1 MSMRL
6 TADEQAWLD
15 AYRQALKE
23 QYPGIVERMVIYG
36 SKARGDDHPDS
47 DLDVLLIV
55 QNEAAHLMRQLRRIG
70 YELAATSD
78 AVPSILAYTQDEWES
93 RRENG
98 SPFHRAVERDAVP
111 VL

>member
-1 MSMRL
+1 MRL
-6 TADEQAWLD
+6 TADEHAWLD
-15 AYRQALKE
+15 AYRQILKE
-23 QYPGIVERMVIYG
+23 QYPGIVERMIIYG
-36 SKARGDDHPDS
+36 SKVRGDDHPDS

-55 QNEAAHLMRQLRRIG
+55 KSEAAHLKRQLRRIG

-93 RRENG
+93 RRESG
-98 SPFHRAVERDAVP
+98 SPFQQAVERDAVP

>member
-1 MSMRL
+1 MRL

-15 AYRQALKE
+15 AYCQTLKE
-23 QYPGIVERMVIYG
+23 QYPGIVNRMVIYG

-55 QNEAAHLMRQLRRIG
+55 KNDAGHLKRQLRRIG
-70 YELAATSD
+70 YELAATSE

-93 RRENG
+93 RRESG
-98 SPFHRAVERDAVP
+98 APFQQAVERDAVA

>member
-1 MSMRL
+1 MRL

-15 AYRQALKE
+15 AYCQALKE
-23 QYPGIVERMVIYG
+23 RHPGMIERMVIYG

-55 QNEAAHLMRQLRRIG
+55 KNEAAHLKRPLRRIG

-93 RRENG
+93 RRESG
-98 SPFHRAVERDAVP
+98 APFQQAVERDAVA

>member
-1 MSMRL
+1 MMRL

-15 AYRQALKE
+15 AYCQVLKE
-23 QYPGIVERMVIYG
+23 QYLSIVERLVIYG

-55 QNEAAHLMRQLRRIG
+55 KNDAGHLKRLLRRVG

-93 RRENG
+93 RRESG
-98 SPFHRAVERDAVP
+98 APFQQAVERDAVA

>member
-1 MSMRL
+1 MMRL
-6 TADEQAWLD
+6 TADEQVWLE
-15 AYRQALKE
+15 AYCQALKE
-23 QYPGIVERMVIYG
+23 QYPGIVDRMVIYG

-55 QNEAAHLMRQLRRIG
+55 KNDAGDLKRPLRRIG

-93 RRENG
+93 RRESG
-98 SPFHRAVERDAVP
+98 TPFQQAVERDAVA